1 MRGLNRNS
9 WVECNF
15 REIGFC
21 PALDMALALSF
32 ICMSPPIAGHGESM
46 HETNFL
52 ERDWHDGGLGSP
64 FHRAMTF
71 TQAGLVLG
79 RGTLVAS
86 FAKDAWGKGQLAT
99 APLFLDGHEARI
111 LSLLTAA

>member
-1 MRGLNRNS
+1 LAPSPMRGLNRNS

-46 HETNFL
+46 QETNFL
-52 ERDWHDGGLGSP
+52 ERDWHDGGLGRP

-71 TQAGLVLG
+71 TQAGLLRKGCLG
-79 RGTLVAS
+79 QRAAGYRPS
-86 FAKDAWGKGQLAT
+86 F
-99 APLFLDGHEARI
+99 PRR
-111 LSLLTAA
+111 S